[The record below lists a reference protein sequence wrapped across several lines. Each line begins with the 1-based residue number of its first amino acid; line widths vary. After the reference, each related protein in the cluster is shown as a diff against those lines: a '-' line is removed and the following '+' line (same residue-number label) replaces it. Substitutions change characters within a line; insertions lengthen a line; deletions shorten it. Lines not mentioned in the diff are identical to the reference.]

1 MNSMNLEL
9 DADLMAALQ
18 AEAARSGRSQQEI
31 VHEAITHHLSG
42 NGAPGSDRA
51 RARAEGLV
59 QPARIPYR
67 KVEPRLLPPN
77 GTTSLDLLNRDD
89 RF

>member
-1 MNSMNLEL
+1 MNLDLSAEL
-9 DADLMAALQ
+9 ASTLQ
-18 AEAARSGRSQQEI
+18 IASERTGKSPEEL
-31 VHEAITHHLSG
+31 VHEAIAHRLSG
-42 NGAPGSDRA
+42 NGAPGSDRE

-67 KVEPRLLPPN
+67 KVEPRLLPPAN
-77 GTTSLDLLNRDD
+77 STTLDLLDRDD